1 MAIFKNFRWG
11 KSDVKSCF
19 FLINR
24 VFGQTLS
31 ITGTVASQHIKTPYN
46 PRYFYFVKLPY
57 MTTITFDTFKFVDR
71 LEKAGLSR
79 EQASAIVEAQ
89 KDAFSEALDLTLATK
104 ADIAR
109 LEESTKLSMSVLDA
123 KMEKISWMVGILI
136 AIAIANFAKQYF

>member
-1 MAIFKNFRWG
+1 
-11 KSDVKSCF
+11 
-19 FLINR
+19 
-24 VFGQTLS
+24 
-31 ITGTVASQHIKTPYN
+31 
-46 PRYFYFVKLPY
+46 

-89 KDAFSEALDLTLATK
+89 KDALKDAFSEALDITLATK

-109 LEESTKLSMSVLDA
+109 LETSTKLSIASLDS
-123 KMEKISWMVGILI
+123 KIDKLSWMVSILI

>member
-1 MAIFKNFRWG
+1 
-11 KSDVKSCF
+11 
-19 FLINR
+19 
-24 VFGQTLS
+24 
-31 ITGTVASQHIKTPYN
+31 
-46 PRYFYFVKLPY
+46 

-104 ADIAR
+104 SDIAR